1 MATAKSTVHV
11 PPKGTKLVWLPTHP
25 VKVGWY
31 MASKD
36 KDPRS
41 WRWWN
46 GRVWS
51 LNVHSHRAASTA
63 ARRAKKEAPNQSY
76 IQYTMYYPANA
87 RVARPV

>member
-1 MATAKSTVHV
+1 MPIHTIPA
-11 PPKGTKLVWLPTHP
+11 GTKLVWLSSRPA
-25 VKVGWY
+25 KKGWY

-46 GRVWS
+46 GRDWS
-51 LNVHSHRAASTA
+51 LNVHSNRGAVFA
-63 ARRAKKEAPNQSY
+63 ARRASKTAGNQGC
-76 IQYTMYYPANA
+76 IKYTTYYPANA